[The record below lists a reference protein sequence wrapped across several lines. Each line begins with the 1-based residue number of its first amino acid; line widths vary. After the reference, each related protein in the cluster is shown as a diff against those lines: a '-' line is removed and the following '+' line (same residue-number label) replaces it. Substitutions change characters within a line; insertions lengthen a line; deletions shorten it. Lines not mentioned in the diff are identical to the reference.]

1 MTATATF
8 PMLGERD
15 KQFALRYIEKLPLDG
30 KNEVI
35 VRRIRRT
42 TKQERRLRSMIKAIM
57 DAETEFGGRTWESD
71 DWREILLSAYFTEK
85 RQEHGIVLEGMG
97 GEFLILG
104 RRRGSDLDVEEFGE
118 LMTMTLAW
126 IDQHGIV
133 WEERDDG
140 KDPRPEPP
148 PEAYQ

>member
-1 MTATATF
+1 MIRTATF

-15 KQFALRYIEKLPLDG
+15 KEFALRYIGKLPLDG
-30 KNEVI
+30 KTEVI

-57 DAETEFGGRTWESD
+57 DADTEFGGRTWESD

-85 RQEHGIVLEGMG
+85 RQEHGVVLEGIG

-104 RRRGSDLDVEEFGE
+104 RRRGSDLDISEFGE
-118 LMTMTLAW
+118 LMDMTIAW
-126 IDQHGIV
+126 IDEHQIP
-133 WEERDDG
+133 WTEREL
-140 KDPRPEPP
+140 PS
-148 PEAYQ
+148 